1 MQDLRFALRS
11 LRTQPLFTLVAV
23 LTLTLGIG
31 ANTAIFSV
39 VFQILLRPLPFPE
52 PGRLVFVW
60 NVYGK
65 GGPDLADVS
74 IPDYLD
80 RRAQAPAI
88 EDATLFTRRDAT
100 LMAGETPDQI
110 GALEV
115 TPSFFSTLGRGPAL
129 GRAFVDADAVAG
141 ADTAVILTHALWT
154 SRFASDPAIVGRR
167 IRVNGAPREVVGVL
181 AADFELPRRD
191 VEILMPFAF
200 SPAQMSDQERG
211 NEFSEMIARLRPG
224 AAIPQLNAQMSAI
237 VTRLIDRLP
246 ARAGFMRTSKFGGV
260 AVDMR
265 EQVTGRT
272 AASLYLLQGGVLLVL
287 FIACAN
293 VANLLLM
300 RASGRRRELALRTTL
315 GASAAR
321 ILRQLLVEGAVLS
334 ALGTAAGLAVAAL
347 ASSALRALLADQM
360 PRALGAPLDPAVLV
374 FTIAVALLTT
384 AVFGIV
390 PAVPIL
396 RGRVATP
403 LKEDGTRGSASRRT
417 GRLRLALAV
426 AELALAVV
434 LLAGAGLLLKSFVRI
449 THVDPGFTADGVV
462 TAQLTLPS
470 TRYPTPVEA
479 RAFWTTLLERVRTVP
494 GVTAAGLV
502 GTLPFGGESSAG
514 TYTIVGRPVPPGD
527 TLPHALND
535 RVSSGYFS
543 AMAIPLVDGR
553 AFDGRDS
560 VDAPR
565 VVMVDRLFAERRF
578 PGESPIGHQVNFG
591 SPRNYTIVGVVGTV
605 NASDLAKPVPEE
617 RIYFNAEQL
626 TPRSM
631 TLVVR
636 SGLPAASLAPSLR
649 EIVRAMDPE
658 QPIARMRTMPQWVS
672 RSLDTRRAPM
682 TLIVLFG
689 AVALA
694 LSAVGIYGVL
704 AFGVAQRA
712 REFGIRQALGA
723 DRRSILTMV
732 LRHGLQTAA
741 AGVAAGLAGALL
753 LARSLRSMLFGVTPH
768 DPAVLAA
775 VAGLLFVVA
784 LVACY
789 IPARRATRVDPAA
802 ALRT

>member
-732 LRHGLQTAA
+732 LRHGL
-741 AGVAAGLAGALL
+741 
-753 LARSLRSMLFGVTPH
+753 
-768 DPAVLAA
+768 
-775 VAGLLFVVA
+775 
-784 LVACY
+784 
-789 IPARRATRVDPAA
+789 
-802 ALRT
+802 